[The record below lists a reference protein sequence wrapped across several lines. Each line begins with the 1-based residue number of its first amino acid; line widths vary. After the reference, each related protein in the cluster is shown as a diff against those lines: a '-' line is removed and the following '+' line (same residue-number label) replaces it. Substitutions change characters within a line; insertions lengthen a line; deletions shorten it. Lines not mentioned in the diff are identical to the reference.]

1 MDNTEKQ
8 CAQCGTLNPVS
19 ANFCKTCGSNN
30 FIFAEPVGVDKEN
43 SNSEADINCIENPVN
58 EQHTKVNKPKE
69 FNLVKAFL
77 SGIAGILAI
86 IIAVVVIEKIPPKAP
101 VDNDSDIENVV
112 SELTSTTP
120 SKIKKT
126 VMIYLVGSD
135 LESQSGA
142 ASMDIV
148 EMMESGVDTSKNNI
162 LVYTGGTKQWF
173 IEDIPATQNSIYKLE
188 NGEFS
193 LVKSLESLNMG
204 DSSTLA
210 EFLNYGVTNH
220 SADSY
225 GLILWNHGAGP
236 MIGYG
241 VDEVHGDLLEMS
253 EITNAL
259 SRAGFGNELKLEF
272 LGFDACLMGSIET
285 AWTIKDYAEFLIASQ
300 ETEPGTGWDYA
311 FLEKLN
317 YYDEGNHIGQAIIDS
332 YFSGYEEIV
341 SQYPQFEADLTL
353 SCMDLSKIED
363 VEDGLN
369 LLFKQVDSNILSGS
383 FQQTSKCRYETK
395 AFGKFASTFNYDLID
410 LTHITSLLS
419 SDYKEESKKLS
430 HALKDFIVYSKANVE
445 NASGVSIYHPYDNKE
460 YMELWT
466 NTFDSFG
473 FASEYAKYISNFGSI
488 LTGETISSWEGFNK
502 TVGSSKK
509 DDDGNELSIQL
520 TDEQASNYAGSAY
533 YIVKKMKDDEYLFV
547 FGGVDA
553 KLDKNG
559 VLSASYNDKA
569 VFGVNDSNNEVSDIP
584 ITMYQVNDGSDELK
598 YFATSIFFDNESIDM
613 SEWKTEAVEW
623 QIKID
628 EGVPKL
634 LGAMPIE
641 DDNTVPNKQLLNY
654 KDYTYVQF
662 VFSARKPTYDKAGK
676 LLPYFEWE
684 SEGMFYGTEYYVD
697 DGFHL
702 ECRDIEDKD
711 EYYAMFVVKDTQGNK
726 YTSELFTLDK

>member
-1 MDNTEKQ
+1 MDNTNKQ
-8 CAQCGTLNPVS
+8 CVQCGTLNPVS

-30 FIFAEPVGVDKEN
+30 FVFAESSGVDNETG
-43 SNSEADINCIENPVN
+43 NSEVDIDCIENPVN
-58 EQHTKVNKPKE
+58 EQPTKSNKPKE
-69 FNLVKAFL
+69 INLVKVFL

-86 IIAVVVIEKIPPKAP
+86 IIAVVVIGKIPQKVP
-101 VDNDSDIENVV
+101 VDNDGVVENVV

-120 SKIKKT
+120 STIKKT
-126 VMIYLVGSD
+126 VMVYLVGSD

-204 DSSTLA
+204 DSSTLT

-311 FLEKLN
+311 FMEKLN

-353 SCMDLSKIED
+353 SCMNLSKIDD

-369 LLFKQVDSNILSGS
+369 LLFKEVDSNILSGS
-383 FQQTSKCRYETK
+383 FQQTSKCRYETNVKKFKDCKISELDYSFSEWNNCTIELAKGLVLEKEKTVAQDVIDKWGEPTENRTSEYGTTLEYIKEENVMYSIYFDETGYLVNFK
-395 AFGKFASTFNYDLID
+395 AENQVVDESDITTNAERPAYLDDYKAPTKLTDDPLSYTFRLDGAFYTFPAPVSEFVKNGWEITAQAESVPAQREVLGGIRIRKNGCELLCGIKNFADVQVSAEDSMITSFNYSSYYRELDLELSGGIKFGISEDDFKRIINIADFECTTYENGTNHYGLAGLDFTRHAYFDFSEDGKLDGINFGKDT
-410 LTHITSLLS
+410 
-419 SDYKEESKKLS
+419 
-430 HALKDFIVYSKANVE
+430 
-445 NASGVSIYHPYDNKE
+445 
-460 YMELWT
+460 
-466 NTFDSFG
+466 
-473 FASEYAKYISNFGSI
+473 
-488 LTGETISSWEGFNK
+488 
-502 TVGSSKK
+502 
-509 DDDGNELSIQL
+509 
-520 TDEQASNYAGSAY
+520 
-533 YIVKKMKDDEYLFV
+533 
-547 FGGVDA
+547 
-553 KLDKNG
+553 
-559 VLSASYNDKA
+559 
-569 VFGVNDSNNEVSDIP
+569 
-584 ITMYQVNDGSDELK
+584 
-598 YFATSIFFDNESIDM
+598 
-613 SEWKTEAVEW
+613 
-623 QIKID
+623 
-628 EGVPKL
+628 
-634 LGAMPIE
+634 
-641 DDNTVPNKQLLNY
+641 
-654 KDYTYVQF
+654 
-662 VFSARKPTYDKAGK
+662 
-676 LLPYFEWE
+676 
-684 SEGMFYGTEYYVD
+684 
-697 DGFHL
+697 L
-702 ECRDIEDKD
+702 E
-711 EYYAMFVVKDTQGNK
+711 
-726 YTSELFTLDK
+726 